1 MASSFLTRGKKIVAI
16 GRNYAAH
23 AKELN
28 NAVPTEPFFFLK
40 PTTSYITN
48 NSTVE
53 IPKGIVAHYEVE
65 LGVVIGS
72 SSIRDVHAADAM
84 SHVAGYTLSID
95 MTARNLQD
103 KVKSKGLP
111 WSAAKGFDTFTPTS
125 GFIDKSRVRD
135 PSKLKL
141 WLKVNDQIKQN
152 GPTSD
157 MIFGIPELIEHVTS
171 IMTLEEGDLLL
182 TGTPSGV
189 GEVKDGDV
197 MHCGLEDQSG
207 NLLEQLKINVA
218 NRVGG
223 YEFKP

>member
-40 PTTSYITN
+40 PTTSYLAN
-48 NSTVE
+48 NGTVE
-53 IPKGIVAHYEVE
+53 IPKNILAHFEVE

-72 SSIRDVHAADAM
+72 PRVRDVLAADAM
-84 SHVAGYTLSID
+84 KHVAGYTLSID

-111 WSAAKGFDTFTPTS
+111 WSSAKGFDTFTPTS

-135 PSKLKL
+135 PSKLRL
-141 WLKVNDQIKQN
+141 WLKVNDQVKQN
-152 GPTSD
+152 GTTGD
-157 MIFGIPELIEHVTS
+157 MIFGIPELIEHVSS

-182 TGTPSGV
+182 TGTPQGV

-197 MHCGLEDQSG
+197 IKCGLEDQSG

-223 YEFKP
+223 YEFKL

>member
-1 MASSFLTRGKKIVAI
+1 M
-16 GRNYAAH
+16 
-23 AKELN
+23 
-28 NAVPTEPFFFLK
+28 
-40 PTTSYITN
+40 
-48 NSTVE
+48 
-53 IPKGIVAHYEVE
+53 HYEVE

-72 SSIRDVHAADAM
+72 PRVRDVAASDAM
-84 SHVAGYTLSID
+84 KHVAGYTLSID
-95 MTARNLQD
+95 MTARNVQD

-111 WSAAKGFDTFTPTS
+111 WSTAKGFDTFTPTS

-135 PSKLKL
+135 PSKLRL

-157 MIFGIPELIEHVTS
+157 MIFNIPQLIEHVSS

-197 MHCGLEDQSG
+197 MHCGLEDQSS

-218 NRVGG
+218 NRAGG

>member
-1 MASSFLTRGKKIVAI
+1 MFLLAPSLCTDRI

-40 PTTSYITN
+40 PTTSYVTN
-48 NSTVE
+48 NDTVE
-53 IPKGIVAHYEVE
+53 IPKGVVVHYEVE

-72 SSIRDVHAADAM
+72 PRVRDVAASDAM
-84 SHVAGYTLSID
+84 KHVAGYTLSID
-95 MTARNLQD
+95 MTARNVQD

-111 WSAAKGFDTFTPTS
+111 WSTAKGFDTFTPTS

-135 PSKLKL
+135 PSKLRL

-157 MIFGIPELIEHVTS
+157 MIFNIPQLIEHVSS

-197 MHCGLEDQSG
+197 MHCGLEDQSS

-218 NRVGG
+218 NRAGG